1 MNGKPRILITGSK
14 GFLGSS
20 LIPVLSTIY
29 TVVEYEG
36 DVRDRRQYSN
46 IDVVMHLASPS
57 DAFEFEDIERTVS
70 TIVIGTDNLLNIAIE
85 NHATF
90 IFASTKGVNKVTNL
104 YESCKFAMEVYI
116 KKHYSKYIIL
126 RIPRVYGT
134 RRTKGLMRKI
144 RQNLVSDSDMSNIIS
159 YITIDSF
166 ISQTIDSLHSI
177 ESTIDYTSLQLNSIR
192 DIKELFC

>member
-1 MNGKPRILITGSK
+1 VNGKPRILITGSK

-20 LIPVLSTIY
+20 LIPALSAIY

-46 IDVVMHLASPS
+46 IDMVMHLASPS
-57 DAFEFEDIERTVS
+57 DTFEFKDIERTVS

-90 IFASTKGVNKVTNL
+90 IFASTEGVNKITNL

-116 KKHYSKYIIL
+116 KKRYNKYMIL

-134 RRTKGLMRKI
+134 HRTKGLMRKI

-166 ISQTIDSLHSI
+166 ISQTINSLHSI
-177 ESTIDYTSLQLNSIR
+177 ESTIDYTSLQSNSIR